1 MEEKINNIK
10 SQIIADY
17 IERIDDVVSNYDF
30 LENSADEIFNLL
42 IEISN
47 VMQNELPEIQ
57 SSMLLRNGTEIRDSN
72 TVRALLIM
80 YLANNGIKYSGKGQ
94 EENAEIKRFWA
105 SFILWFET
113 ELVSMELLKPQYLR
127 WDNWDG
133 GMWLLEMDYDYEFRL
148 RRGIAYPE
156 TLKNNTGNMEDVKT
170 FIELAYKY
178 WIINDGKSHYAFTIE
193 VNERLKIFKLPYRL
207 QNGIL
212 LKQGYKT
219 TYGID
224 KIINYRMFERKI
236 RFSEDMI
243 NSHDMMEKKSALD
256 FIIDALQYL
265 ISTQEGNR
273 DKQYGALAKSVK
285 DDNNSKVYSVVKREI
300 DELMKIS
307 NEYFD
312 IRHNDYMNAAKQQRE
327 ALNDSQFIEYL
338 YNRAYALLYLL
349 RLKEGNKEERT
360 EEKGVI
366 YE

>member
-1 MEEKINNIK
+1 MEGKINNIK
-10 SQIIADY
+10 SQLIIDY
-17 IERIDDVVSNYDF
+17 IEKIDEVVENYDF
-30 LENSADEIFNLL
+30 IDNTADEIFDLI

-47 VMQNELPEIQ
+47 VMQNELPEVQ
-57 SSMLLRNGTEIRDSN
+57 SSILLRNGTEIRDAN
-72 TVRALLIM
+72 TVRAILVM
-80 YLANNGIKYSGKGQ
+80 YLANNGIKYTGKEK
-94 EENAEIKRFWA
+94 EENAEIKRFWS
-105 SFILWFET
+105 SFILWFES

-133 GMWLLEMDYDYEFRL
+133 GMWFLEMDYNYEFRL
-148 RRGIAYPE
+148 HRGVDYPVS
-156 TLKNNTGNMEDVKT
+156 LKDNTGSMEDIKT
-170 FIELAYKY
+170 FIELAYKH
-178 WIINDGKSHYAFTIE
+178 WIINDGKSRYAFTIE

-219 TYGID
+219 THGID

-256 FIIDALQYL
+256 FIIDALQYM
-265 ISTQEGNR
+265 ISTQDGNR

-285 DDNNSKVYSVVKREI
+285 DDNNSKVYAVVKREI

-312 IRHNDYMNAAKQQRE
+312 IRHNDYLNAAKQQRE

-349 RLKEGNKEERT
+349 RLKEGTKEKQI
-360 EEKGVI
+360 EEND
-366 YE
+366 